1 MAVANTQPHESALY
15 YEFSHLYDLVF
26 GRVFYPRIVRV
37 IRSLGIEPG
46 ARVLEIGVGTGLAL
60 EAYPHHCQVTGIDLA
75 PEMLERAQD
84 RVNRNGWRHVTL
96 AQGDALNLQFDD
108 DAFDYVMA
116 FHVVSVVPDPQ
127 RMMAEAQRVCRPG
140 GLHRRSSTTSAARTG
155 PSPACSAASI
165 RSRAVSAGPPSSSPR
180 SSIAP
185 PCTSSG
191 SGRRRRARCS
201 RSSLRATRRQFRRRA
216 GRPATRCSVT
226 DRSTADQCRNVCPG
240 ATGITP
246 RRTSRSASR
255 SPRVWSQRL

>member
-46 ARVLEIGVGTGLAL
+46 ARVLEIGVGTGLSL
-60 EAYPHHCQVTGIDLA
+60 DAYPHHCHVMGIDLA

-140 GLHRRSSTTSAARTG
+140 GLLTIINHFRSPHRTVARVQRG
-155 PSPACSAASI
+155 IDP
-165 RSRAVSAGPPSSSPR
+165 
-180 SSIAP
+180 
-185 PCTSSG
+185 
-191 SGRRRRARCS
+191 
-201 RSSLRATRRQFRRRA
+201 LTRRLGWTTLQL
-216 GRPATRCSVT
+216 PEIL
-226 DRSTADQCRNVCPG
+226 DRSTLHVERQWK
-240 ATGITP
+240 
-246 RRTSRSASR
+246 TSRRSLFTIVVARNAKAVPALLANGRVSAHALLG
-255 SPRVWSQRL
+255 Q